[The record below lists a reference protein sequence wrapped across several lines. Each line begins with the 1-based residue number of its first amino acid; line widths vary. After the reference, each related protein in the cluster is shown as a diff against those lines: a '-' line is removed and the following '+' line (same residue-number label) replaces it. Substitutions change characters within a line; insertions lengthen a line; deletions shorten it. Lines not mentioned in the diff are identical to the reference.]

1 MASYNYMMSADEVAQ
16 ELNCSKS
23 HAYKLVKAMNK
34 ELSAQGYITMAGR
47 IPKAFWAKKMYGY
60 EIAEN
65 QGGSIWLTEKKTQKK
80 WTAQWFETNVMGEK
94 KKRRKRGFE
103 TKREALEFER
113 SKKVEQ

>member
-47 IPKAFWAKKMYGY
+47 IWKHTFM
-60 EIAEN
+60 
-65 QGGSIWLTEKKTQKK
+65 
-80 WTAQWFETNVMGEK
+80 M
-94 KKRRKRGFE
+94 KR
-103 TKREALEFER
+103 TD
-113 SKKVEQ
+113 

>member
-60 EIAEN
+60 EIAESPRERYIDGIWN
-65 QGGSIWLTEKKTQKK
+65 KENIDEWLTEIQVPVRKK
-80 WTAQWFETNVMGEK
+80 
-94 KKRRKRGFE
+94 
-103 TKREALEFER
+103 
-113 SKKVEQ
+113 

>member
-47 IPKAFWAKKMYGY
+47 IPKAFLVKNLYGFV
-60 EIAEN
+60 I
-65 QGGSIWLTEKKTQKK
+65 S
-80 WTAQWFETNVMGEK
+80 
-94 KKRRKRGFE
+94 
-103 TKREALEFER
+103 
-113 SKKVEQ
+113 

>member
-60 EIAEN
+60 GILPAIVIYPCADNSLFIAFT
-65 QGGSIWLTEKKTQKK
+65 SL
-80 WTAQWFETNVMGEK
+80 
-94 KKRRKRGFE
+94 
-103 TKREALEFER
+103 
-113 SKKVEQ
+113 

>member
-47 IPKAFWAKKMYGY
+47 IWNAKREL
-60 EIAEN
+60 EID
-65 QGGSIWLTEKKTQKK
+65 S
-80 WTAQWFETNVMGEK
+80 V
-94 KKRRKRGFE
+94 KRGKQWYWMLPE
-103 TKREALEFER
+103 
-113 SKKVEQ
+113 

>member
-16 ELNCSKS
+16 ELNCSQS

-60 EIAEN
+60 EIAGN
-65 QGGSIWLTEKKTQKK
+65 
-80 WTAQWFETNVMGEK
+80 
-94 KKRRKRGFE
+94 
-103 TKREALEFER
+103 
-113 SKKVEQ
+113 

>member
-47 IPKAFWAKKMYGY
+47 IPKAFWYSSSHRN
-60 EIAEN
+60 I
-65 QGGSIWLTEKKTQKK
+65 SIRHGDVNT
-80 WTAQWFETNVMGEK
+80 
-94 KKRRKRGFE
+94 R
-103 TKREALEFER
+103 
-113 SKKVEQ
+113 

>member
-23 HAYKLVKAMNK
+23 HAYKLVK

-65 QGGSIWLTEKKTQKK
+65 
-80 WTAQWFETNVMGEK
+80 
-94 KKRRKRGFE
+94 
-103 TKREALEFER
+103 
-113 SKKVEQ
+113 